1 MRRCLVEY
9 KDGGRGFHKNH
20 LWLDMKALEIGEF
33 VSNLHKHRRNSMRHV
48 KERIEDG

>member
-1 MRRCLVEY
+1 MEE
-9 KDGGRGFHKNH
+9 GGYHKNH

>member
-9 KDGGRGFHKNH
+9 KDGGRGYHKNH
-20 LWLDMKALEIGEF
+20 LWLDIKALEIGES
-33 VSNLHKHRRNSMRHV
+33 VSNLHRQQRNSMRHA